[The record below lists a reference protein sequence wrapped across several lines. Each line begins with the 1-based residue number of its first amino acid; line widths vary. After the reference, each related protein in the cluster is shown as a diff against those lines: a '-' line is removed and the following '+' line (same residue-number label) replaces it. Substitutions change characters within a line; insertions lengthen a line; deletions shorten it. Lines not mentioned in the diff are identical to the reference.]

1 MSNIQ
6 INEANEM
13 NKIRSI
19 LSKEINL
26 IVLSHYNLRSCLHL
40 EIENI
45 TSQSLTNPRGLSNQ
59 EIGDEL

>member
-6 INEANEM
+6 INEAKEM

-19 LSKEINL
+19 LSDEINL
-26 IVLSHYNLRSCLHL
+26 IVLSHCNLRSCLHL
-40 EIENI
+40 KIENI